1 MSLFTRRQK
10 RESTSPQPARRAP
23 KIIAPANLDGRKTV
37 AAVGFSKLE
46 LERASLT
53 EEQARRYG
61 LRVDPDRCS
70 ALGDN
75 VALLQRL
82 NEASENS

>member
-10 RESTSPQPARRAP
+10 PETKPPKPGRRAP

-37 AAVGFSKLE
+37 AAIGFSKLE
-46 LERASLT
+46 LERAGLT
-53 EEQARRYG
+53 EEEAERFG

-82 NEASENS
+82 HEKA

>member
-10 RESTSPQPARRAP
+10 SEAKTPKPGRRAP

-46 LERASLT
+46 LERAGLT
-53 EEQARRYG
+53 EEAAERYG
-61 LRVDPDRCS
+61 LRVDRDRCS

-75 VALLQRL
+75 VAMLQRL
-82 NEASENS
+82 LENG

>member
-1 MSLFTRRQK
+1 MSLFTRRPK
-10 RESTSPQPARRAP
+10 PEAKLPNPDRRAP

-37 AAVGFSKLE
+37 AAAGFSMLE
-46 LERASLT
+46 LKRAGLT
-53 EEQARRYG
+53 VEEAERYG

-75 VALLQRL
+75 VALLLRL
-82 NEASENS
+82 HEKA

>member
-1 MSLFTRRQK
+1 MSLFTRRRK
-10 RESTSPQPARRAP
+10 REGKSPKPARRAP

-37 AAVGFSKLE
+37 AAIGFSKLE
-46 LERASLT
+46 LERAGLT
-53 EEQARRYG
+53 EEQAERYG
-61 LRVDPDRCS
+61 LRVDPNRCS

-82 NEASENS
+82 NEVSENL